1 MLALAALFLLL
12 GLSLSAVV
20 PSRVESKFNASQN
33 IHLHSV
39 MSMYRA
45 RNRTQAASRPTCAFM
60 HDVLYPS
67 LSRAQL
73 ANSIGEHGREL
84 LHPGS
89 LCTPR
94 PQDLDNQLLQPVRCL
109 LRAHDQRVIADEY
122 RASAGPRRDV
132 EQGHVGF
139 SISA

>member
-1 MLALAALFLLL
+1 MLTLAALFLLL

-20 PSRVESKFNASQN
+20 PSRVESKFKASQN
-33 IHLHSV
+33 SRFHSV
-39 MSMYRA
+39 TRMYRA

-73 ANSIGEHGREL
+73 ADSIGQHGREL
-84 LHPGS
+84 LHPGP
-89 LCTPR
+89 LCTPG
-94 PQDLDNQLLQPVRCL
+94 PQDLDDQFLQPVRCL
-109 LRAHDQRVIADEY
+109 LRADAQRVIADEY
-122 RASAGPRRDV
+122 RGSAGPRRDV

-139 SISA
+139 SIPA

>member
-1 MLALAALFLLL
+1 MRALAALFLLL

-20 PSRVESKFNASQN
+20 PSRMESKFKASQN

-39 MSMYRA
+39 MSMCRA

-73 ANSIGEHGREL
+73 ADSTGEHGREL
-84 LHPGS
+84 LHPGP

-94 PQDLDNQLLQPVRCL
+94 PQDLDNQLLQLVRHL
-109 LRAHDQRVIADEY
+109 LRAHDQRVLADEY

-139 SISA
+139 SIPA